1 MKVLNLIWGFTL
13 GAGIDKC
20 FLTYA
25 RLNEIDEMLEIR
37 NVCINILSL
46 NSHIEPLKR
55 INADFIN
62 IKSRKD
68 FSWVGKLA
76 DLIRVY
82 QPDIIFTHGFNGAI
96 VVLIERLLKKVRTK
110 TILTYHGAYQAPTKA
125 KKILEKLYNGLSIW
139 VYKHVAY
146 KTICV
151 AEYSRQ
157 YLISKGVP
165 ACKVITIHNGIKN
178 SVSSCHPVK
187 MSSNIINIITAS
199 RIDEIKGLNYMLD
212 AIKILRK
219 KNLDFHYYM
228 IGEGPELTNLKNI
241 CHEYALD
248 DRISFM
254 GFQDNVQDWLAAAD
268 IFVIPS
274 LSESH
279 SIALLEAMRA
289 QLAIVATKVGGNGE
303 SITDGEQGLLIPRAD
318 SISLANALE
327 KLILD
332 PLLREKL
339 AIGAR
344 IRFEKEF
351 TESAMM
357 HNLIKV
363 LHS

>member
-1 MKVLNLIWGFTL
+1 
-13 GAGIDKC
+13 
-20 FLTYA
+20 
-25 RLNEIDEMLEIR
+25 
-37 NVCINILSL
+37 
-46 NSHIEPLKR
+46 
-55 INADFIN
+55 
-62 IKSRKD
+62 
-68 FSWVGKLA
+68 
-76 DLIRVY
+76 
-82 QPDIIFTHGFNGAI
+82 
-96 VVLIERLLKKVRTK
+96 
-110 TILTYHGAYQAPTKA
+110 
-125 KKILEKLYNGLSIW
+125 
-139 VYKHVAY
+139 
-146 KTICV
+146 
-151 AEYSRQ
+151 
-157 YLISKGVP
+157 
-165 ACKVITIHNGIKN
+165 
-178 SVSSCHPVK
+178 
-187 MSSNIINIITAS
+187 
-199 RIDEIKGLNYMLD
+199 MLD

-274 LSESH
+274 LSENH

-351 TESAMM
+351 TESSYDA
-357 HNLIKV
+357 
-363 LHS
+363 

>member
-96 VVLIERLLKKVRTK
+96 VVLIERLLKKIRIK
-110 TILTYHGAYQAPTKA
+110 TILTYHGAYQAPTNA
-125 KKILEKLYNGLSIW
+125 KKIVERLYNGLSIW
-139 VYKHVAY
+139 AYKHVAY
-146 KTICV
+146 RTICV

-165 ACKVITIHNGIKN
+165 ASKVVTIYNGIKD
-178 SVSSCHPVK
+178 SVSSCCPVK
-187 MSSNIINIITAS
+187 MSSSTTNIITAS
-199 RIDEIKGLNYMLD
+199 RIDKVKGLNYMLD
-212 AIKILRK
+212 AIRILQRK
-219 KNLDFHYYM
+219 KMNFHYYM
-228 IGEGPELTNLKNI
+228 IGEGPELANLINI
-241 CHEYALD
+241 CHEYNLD
-248 DRISFM
+248 DKVSFV
-254 GFQDNVQDWLAAAD
+254 GFQDNVPDWLEAAD

-274 LSESH
+274 LSENH
-279 SIALLEAMRA
+279 SIAILEAMRA
-289 QLAIVATKVGGNGE
+289 QRAIVATKVGGNGE
-303 SITDGEQGLLIPRAD
+303 SITDEDQGLLIPRAD

-327 KLILD
+327 RLILD

-344 IRFEKEF
+344 TRFEKEF

-363 LHS
+363 LYS

>member
-187 MSSNIINIITAS
+187 MSSNIINIITAEIIKQP
-199 RIDEIKGLNYMLD
+199 IDQN
-212 AIKILRK
+212 
-219 KNLDFHYYM
+219 
-228 IGEGPELTNLKNI
+228 P
-241 CHEYALD
+241 
-248 DRISFM
+248 
-254 GFQDNVQDWLAAAD
+254 
-268 IFVIPS
+268 
-274 LSESH
+274 
-279 SIALLEAMRA
+279 
-289 QLAIVATKVGGNGE
+289 
-303 SITDGEQGLLIPRAD
+303 
-318 SISLANALE
+318 
-327 KLILD
+327 
-332 PLLREKL
+332 
-339 AIGAR
+339 
-344 IRFEKEF
+344 
-351 TESAMM
+351 
-357 HNLIKV
+357 
-363 LHS
+363 